1 MQGTGQKMPTGHP
14 PSVRTPSVRGN
25 LRAIEAQK
33 KKSIFYGIAA
43 RGYFDLPFFFL
54 VIILLAFG
62 LVMLYSASNVYA
74 LQHEGDS
81 AFYVVRQLRFALIG
95 VICMVLIS
103 YINYNALKRFAWI
116 FYLAGLVLLVVV
128 LFMPLRNGARRWIYI
143 GSFNFQPSE
152 LMKFFI
158 IVLFAKLI
166 SDFSEKT
173 DFERRMRSFKNG
185 VLPFLILLVPVVLLM
200 YKEPHMSGIV
210 LFVSITAVMMW
221 VGGTHWAY
229 FVGIFGA
236 IAVGLAAIVLSGNI
250 QYMLDRV
257 SYWLDPWSDP
267 LDKGYQ
273 TIQSLYAIGSGGLWG
288 VGLGNSRQ
296 KHLYIPEPQN
306 DFIYA
311 VICEE
316 LGFIG
321 AVVLILLFVWLLW
334 RGFKIAFRARDK
346 FGAMLAVGLSVQVG
360 LQALLNI
367 AVVTNTIPN
376 TGISLPFFSSGGTSL
391 MMLLAEMGVV
401 LSVSRSTTID
411 NAL

>member
-1 MQGTGQKMPTGHP
+1 MQRTGQN
-14 PSVRTPSVRGN
+14 TPSVHTPTAQPRTARGN
-25 LRAIEAQK
+25 LRAIQAQK

-43 RGYFDLPFFFL
+43 RGYFDMPFFFII
-54 VIILLAFG
+54 IILLAFG

-81 AFYVVRQLRFALIG
+81 AFYAVRQLRFALFG
-95 VICMVLIS
+95 VACMILIS

-116 FYLAGLVLLVVV
+116 FYLIGLVLLVVV
-128 LFMPLRNGARRWIYI
+128 LFMPIRNGARRWIYI

-152 LMKFFI
+152 VMKFFI
-158 IVLFAKLI
+158 IVLFSKII
-166 SDFSEKT
+166 SDFSEKS

-210 LFVSITAVMMW
+210 LFVAITGVMMW

-229 FVGIFGA
+229 FVGIFGS
-236 IAVGLAAIVLSGNI
+236 IAVGLAAVVLSGNI

-257 SYWLDPWSDP
+257 SYWIDPWSDP

-321 AVVLILLFVWLLW
+321 AIVLILLFVWLVW
-334 RGFKIAFRARDK
+334 RGFKIAFRAKDK
-346 FGAMLAVGLSVQVG
+346 FGAMLAVGLTIQVG

-401 LSVSRSTTID
+401 LSISRSTTID

>member
-1 MQGTGQKMPTGHP
+1 MQRTGQN
-14 PSVRTPSVRGN
+14 TPLTRGN
-25 LRAIEAQK
+25 PRSLQAPK
-33 KKSIFYGIAA
+33 KKSVFFGIAA
-43 RGYFDLPFFFL
+43 RGYFDMPFFFL

-74 LQHEGDS
+74 LQHEGSS
-81 AFYVVRQLRFALIG
+81 AFYVLRQLRFAIVG
-95 VICMVLIS
+95 VICMLLIS
-103 YINYNALKRFAWI
+103 YINYNALKRFAWL
-116 FYLAGLVLLVVV
+116 FYFIGLALLVVV
-128 LFMPLRNGARRWIYI
+128 LFMAPRNGARRWIYI

-158 IVLFAKLI
+158 IVLYAKII
-166 SDFSEKT
+166 SDFSQKS
-173 DFERRMRSFKNG
+173 DFERRMRGFKNG

-210 LFVSITAVMMW
+210 LFVAITGVMMW

-236 IAVGLAAIVLSGNI
+236 IAVGLAAVVLSGNI

-306 DFIYA
+306 DF
-311 VICEE
+311 VFSVVCEE

-321 AVVLILLFVWLLW
+321 AVLVIVLFVWLVW

-346 FGAMLAVGLSVQVG
+346 FGAMLAVGLTVQVG

-376 TGISLPFFSSGGTSL
+376 TGISLPFFSYGGTSL